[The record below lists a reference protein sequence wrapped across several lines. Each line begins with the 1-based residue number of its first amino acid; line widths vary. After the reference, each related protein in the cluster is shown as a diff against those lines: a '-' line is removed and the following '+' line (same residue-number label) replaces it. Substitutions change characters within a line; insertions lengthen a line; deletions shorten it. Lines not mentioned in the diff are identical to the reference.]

1 MPLSISPLSTHAYAL
16 STCAAPPRSIAANVV
31 PLYNAEL
38 APAPLRGAVVNIYQA
53 IQIVG
58 VIISTI
64 AVYKLNTRTDD
75 LAWQLCIGLQFVAPT
90 LLLAGVWFMPESPR
104 YLVFQGKHDEARK
117 ALEFLNAGVDGF
129 SADGEIA
136 TLSAAFEHEKAIQKP
151 SVLAVFKGS
160 DRRRALIAVGVM
172 CLQQAQGSSYSAS
185 SSPRAPRPARPAPAQ
200 RLTRR
205 RSDQL
210 HRPLPDRARH
220 DRRLQDRHGPLVRP
234 DRPAPRQP
242 RRPSQADAL
251 SSSAPS
257 CLYLAAILC
266 SFYLPD
272 RFGRRPMLMLGA
284 LVCAT
289 ALTITCGINVGYGDA
304 ITSGAQ
310 KAGLAM
316 VFIWYVEQDAARLIS
331 QSESSPLTLL
341 TPTLAPLRPP
351 PSSLSSPSPRLVLAS
366 LVQVLHFRPGLVA
379 ARLDHLLRGLLGPS
393 ARADPERRHFL
404 GVWHLPVRPA
414 LKPQHH
420 YLPLLLLLLRRRSS
434 PLLAIAAPPLTPF
447 RRSSPRSIITL
458 VSPYIQDPGYGNL
471 GASIGFIWAGFTWLS
486 IPFVYFFVPE
496 MKGASSSPSS
506 ALVLPLLL
514 SPPSPSCSPPLSPFT
529 LHPSPTS
536 FSSSDDE
543 ADAESVPPAGLTLEQ
558 IDVLF
563 DSKTP
568 TRRFGA
574 AQLFLDDEAGAA
586 RAGSGKQSLKDEDD
600 Q

>member
-1 MPLSISPLSTHAYAL
+1 MPAVTKGVLLSTGFASIGALMFGIDNGWWGTLLGVPAFNAAFGSQTSTAEDGTVTVSLSASEQSAGTSLGMAGIMLGCALATPIGRWGGRRLGIKLMGVIALVGIIVQITASVQGFRYWQLVAGKVINSISMG
-16 STCAAPPRSIAANVV
+16 IAANVV

-53 IQIVG
+53 VQIVG

-75 LAWQLCIGLQFVAPT
+75 LAWQLCIGLQFIAPT

-104 YLVFQGKHDEARK
+104 YLVFQGRLDEARK

-129 SADGEIA
+129 SADDEIA
-136 TLSAAFEHEKAIQKP
+136 TLSVAFEHEKAIQKP
-151 SVLAVFKGS
+151 SIFAVFKGS

-172 CLQQAQGSSYSAS
+172 CLQQAQGSSYMTNYIV
-185 SSPRAPRPARPAPAQ
+185 
-200 RLTRR
+200 LF
-205 RSDQL
+205 L
-210 HRPLPDRARH
+210 I
-220 DRRLQDRHGPLVRP
+220 
-234 DRPAPRQP
+234 
-242 RRPSQADAL
+242 AL
-251 SSSAPS
+251 GMTDVFKIVMALY

-289 ALTITCGINVGYGDA
+289 ALTITCAINVGYGDA

-316 VFIWYVEQDAARLIS
+316 VFIWYFTFGLVW
-331 QSESSPLTLL
+331 SPLVWITC
-341 TPTLAPLRPP
+341 
-351 PSSLSSPSPRLVLAS
+351 SEVC
-366 LVQVLHFRPGLVA
+366 
-379 ARLDHLLRGLLGPS
+379 S
-393 ARADPERRHFL
+393 ARAREPTL
-404 GVWHLPVRPA
+404 
-414 LKPQHH
+414 
-420 YLPLLLLLLRRRSS
+420 S
-434 PLLAIAAPPLTPF
+434 AATFSAFGTSL
-447 RRSSPRSIITL
+447 IITL
-458 VSPYIQDPGYGNL
+458 VSPYIQDPGYGDL
-471 GASIGFIWAGFTWLS
+471 GASIGFIWAAFTWIS

-496 MKGASSSPSS
+496 MK
-506 ALVLPLLL
+506 
-514 SPPSPSCSPPLSPFT
+514 
-529 LHPSPTS
+529 
-536 FSSSDDE
+536 
-543 ADAESVPPAGLTLEQ
+543 GLTLEQ

-574 AQLFLDDEAGAA
+574 TQLFLDDEAAAA
-586 RAGSGKQSLKDEDD
+586 RVGSGKQSLKNEDD